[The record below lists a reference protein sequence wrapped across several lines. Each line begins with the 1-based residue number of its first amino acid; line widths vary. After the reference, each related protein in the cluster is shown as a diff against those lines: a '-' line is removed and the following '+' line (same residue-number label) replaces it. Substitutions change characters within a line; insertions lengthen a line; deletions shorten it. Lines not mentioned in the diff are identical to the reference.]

1 MYHCVFCNM
10 NIDKAVEFANLAAGV
25 VVGKLGSATATLNE
39 IIEYNVLTNNSS
51 SENSLKSLDE
61 IAKLTKEFKNQN
73 KKLVFTNGCFDILH
87 AGHVDYLQSAKKF
100 GDILI
105 VGLNSDKSIKKI
117 KGDNRPINS
126 QNDRALI
133 LGALESVDYVV
144 IFDDET
150 PHNLISTIKPQ
161 ILVKGGDYQNKDVV
175 GEDIVDELKIVKF
188 VADKS
193 TSNIIESIKNLK

>member
-1 MYHCVFCNM
+1 M

-61 IAKLTKEFKNQN
+61 IAKITKEFKNQN